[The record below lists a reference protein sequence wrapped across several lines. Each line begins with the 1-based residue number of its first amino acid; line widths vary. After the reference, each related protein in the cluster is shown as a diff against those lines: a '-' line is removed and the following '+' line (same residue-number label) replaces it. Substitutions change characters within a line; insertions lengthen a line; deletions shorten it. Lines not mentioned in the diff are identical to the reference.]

1 MKVLSR
7 PACLTFTSP
16 SWAFLSSPRAVGKGV
31 VSPFQRSRF
40 FSRGLS
46 SDRSLFP
53 GFVSVICGH
62 YINSH
67 GWPEEWERGG
77 RDTHPELVLGVS
89 AAPTA
94 TARSLLSP
102 PTPWSGGLKNPTGVA
117 SLEGICPLN
126 SSVCV
131 SSSDGLII
139 LIHFQAPH
147 YL

>member
-89 AAPTA
+89 AARRRRPVPF
-94 TARSLLSP
+94 SP
-102 PTPWSGGLKNPTGVA
+102 PPLVGGLKNPTGVT

>member
-46 SDRSLFP
+46 SDRNLFP

-67 GWPEEWERGG
+67 GWPEEWEKGG

-89 AAPTA
+89 AA
-94 TARSLLSP
+94 RSLLP
-102 PTPWSGGLKNPTGVA
+102 HRWSGLKNPTGVT

-139 LIHFQAPH
+139 LIHFQASH

>member
-7 PACLTFTSP
+7 PACLTFTSSSP
-16 SWAFLSSPRAVGKGV
+16 AFLSSPRAVGKGV

-67 GWPEEWERGG
+67 GWPEEWEKGG

-89 AAPTA
+89 ATD
-94 TARSLLSP
+94 
-102 PTPWSGGLKNPTGVA
+102 SGGPLPLRVGVEKSTRVT
-117 SLEGICPLN
+117 SLDDICPLN
-126 SSVCV
+126 SSVCD
-131 SSSDGLII
+131 SPFDGLII
-139 LIHFQAPH
+139 LIRFQAPH